1 MDREPTVDEDTD
13 GSHSPS
19 VLSGATMSWGATML
33 ESQRAKRRV
42 LAWPTLSLA
51 IISFLAWGA
60 QFWLG
65 MSGVWPAWAVV
76 VGNAACAYAIYIT
89 AHDAAHGSIAR
100 ARWVNDWVGRVAI
113 VVLTPFIAFAA
124 YRYLHL
130 QHHRA
135 TNEPD
140 ADPDMWASGE
150 RWWELVLRFATIDL
164 AYWAF
169 YLRRLSTRPGKEVVE
184 AIVSLGVSIA
194 IIVALSMVGHGKD
207 VLLFWILP
215 GRLAI
220 FALALLLDYL
230 PHYPH
235 AVAQKDNA
243 YRATNVRVGG
253 ERWLS
258 PLMLWQNYHLVHHL
272 YPREPFY
279 LTVDLWREKERW
291 HIERDPLLVDF
302 WGRPLSAQAYLAAR
316 AHDATPD
323 ETGVGDLDERRDLE
337 AR

>member
-1 MDREPTVDEDTD
+1 
-13 GSHSPS
+13 
-19 VLSGATMSWGATML
+19 ML
-33 ESQRAKRRV
+33 ESTRARRRAV
-42 LAWPTLSLA
+42 AWPTLFLA
-51 IISFLAWGA
+51 TFSFLAWGA

-65 MSGVWPAWAVV
+65 VQGYWPAWAVV
-76 VGNAACAYAIYIT
+76 VGNMLCAYTIYIT
-89 AHDAAHGSIAR
+89 VHDAAHGAFAK
-100 ARWVNDWVGRVAI
+100 ARWANEWLGRVWILA
-113 VVLTPFIAFAA
+113 LTPFIAFSA

-135 TNEPD
+135 TNEPQ

-150 RWWELVLRFATIDL
+150 RWWTLAFKFATIDL

-169 YLRRLSTRPGKEVVE
+169 YLRRLPTRPRKEVVE
-184 AIVSLGVSIA
+184 AVLSLGVSIGM
-194 IIVALSMVGHGKD
+194 VAALWAFGLGRE

-220 FALALLLDYL
+220 FFLAWLFDYM
-230 PHYPH
+230 PHRPH
-235 AVAQKDNA
+235 GVAQKENA
-243 YRATNVRVGG
+243 YQATNIRVGA

-258 PLMLWQNYHLVHHL
+258 PLLLWQNYHLVHHL

-291 HIERDPLLVDF
+291 HLDQSPLLVDV
-302 WGRPLSAQAYLAAR
+302 WGRPLSAQAYLAVRAR
-316 AHDATPD
+316 EGTERVAAVD
-323 ETGVGDLDERRDLE
+323 TGKLGKPRDLE